1 MKNIHSVP
9 LRAAA
14 LMVGC
19 ALSVLAAPAF
29 AASTW
34 SNLGTIVTTP
44 TGSGCKTA
52 GTAMGNVADCG
63 AGVIT
68 GGTASVTMKA
78 DGFSTAAGTVAAPTA
93 GTTFAAASVRQ
104 YGSAGMG
111 LVNKAETDA
120 TGPHAADNNIGTDAL
135 RLTFSKQMT
144 LSQVSIGWNGSDNF
158 SADSDITVLAWVG
171 PGSAPGAVNS
181 KTLQTP
187 ASAAS
192 TASVATAQAA
202 STLLTSGWVLVKN
215 FSDVGLSN
223 GNESTAVG
231 VAAKASAAGGAA
243 TIPAAPAIYSS
254 YWLISAYNTTFG
266 GNWTTGNDYFKLT
279 GIVGTTNN
287 IPTGKVPEPGSLAL
301 IGAALAGMLALRRRR
316 LATA

>member
-9 LRAAA
+9 LQAAA

-34 SNLGTIVTTP
+34 SNLGTIVATP

-78 DGFSTAAGTVAAPTA
+78 DGFSTADVTVAAPTA

-104 YGSAGMG
+104 YGSDGMG
-111 LVNKAETDA
+111 LVNKAENDTN
-120 TGPHAADNNIGTDAL
+120 GPNAADNDIGTDAL

-144 LSQVSIGWNGSDNF
+144 LSQVSIGWNGTDN
-158 SADSDITVLAWVG
+158 STKDSDISILAWVG
-171 PGSAPGAVNS
+171 GGTPGAVNG
-181 KTLQTP
+181 KTIQAP

-192 TASVATAQAA
+192 AGSVATAQAA
-202 STLLTSGWVLVKN
+202 STLLTSGWKLVKKSN
-215 FSDVGLSN
+215 ANKFFNDVGATAGAGGTANILT
-223 GNESTAVG
+223 GTGAVG
-231 VAAKASAAGGAA
+231 AEALPV
-243 TIPAAPAIYSS
+243 YSS

-266 GNWTTGNDYFKLT
+266 GNFTSGDDYFKLT

-301 IGAALAGMLALRRRR
+301 VGAAMAGMLALRRRR
-316 LATA
+316 LVTA